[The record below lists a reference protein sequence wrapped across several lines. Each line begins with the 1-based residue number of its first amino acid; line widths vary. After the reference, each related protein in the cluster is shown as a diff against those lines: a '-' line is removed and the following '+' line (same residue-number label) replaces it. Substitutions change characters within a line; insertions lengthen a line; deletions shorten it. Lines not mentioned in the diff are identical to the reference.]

1 MEETIFGLKNSLD
14 KELLNWRGKQKD
26 ALRLIKIAGDLKYDK
41 AVDLVIFRNEI
52 FDARPSEIVAWH
64 KNSESFG
71 QPGLEL
77 EQSLKIA
84 YYLQGKEEIP
94 PCKLDIGK
102 LAMEYNSDDTERM
115 NLLSFIDLKL
125 GQILSMNSDYLDS
138 SDVVL
143 YGFGRIGR
151 LLARRIIEQTGVGQ
165 QLRLKAIVLRQK
177 LKDPVKELKKR
188 AALLADDSIH
198 GGFKGVIEVSKEGD
212 SLLINGNRVKVIF
225 AASPDEIN
233 YTDYGIK
240 DALLLDNTG
249 IWRDKEGLSRHLRE
263 GISKVILTAPAKGVP
278 NIVYGVNNSESDVE
292 GINILSAASCTTNAI
307 VPVIYAL
314 KQNWAIKQGHI
325 ETIHAYTSDQNLL
338 DNFHKKERR
347 GRAAAVNMVITT
359 TGAAKAVSK
368 VMPEFEGLLTGN
380 AVRVPTPDVSLAII
394 HLELERETTVDEM
407 NEYLRQFSLGSEL
420 FEQIHFSNDTE
431 FVSSHA
437 IGTTTTS
444 VVDGPSTIVSHDG
457 KKVTIYAWYDNEYG
471 YACQVVRLA
480 KYVAKVRRY
489 TYY

>member
-1 MEETIFGLKNSLD
+1 MEMIQGLKNALD
-14 KELLNWRGKQKD
+14 KELLNWRGQQKD

-41 AVDLVIFRNEI
+41 AVDLVIFRKEI

-64 KNSESFG
+64 KRAESFG
-71 QPGLEL
+71 QPGLDL

-102 LAMEYNSDDTERM
+102 LAMEYNSMDSNE
-115 NLLSFIDLKL
+115 NLLDFIEIKI
-125 GQILSMNSDYLDS
+125 GEILSKSPDYLNS
-138 SDVVL
+138 TDVVL

-165 QLRLKAIVLRQK
+165 QLRLRAIVLRPK
-177 LKDPVKELKKR
+177 LGDAATELKKR

-198 GGFKGVIEVSKEGD
+198 GRFNGVIEVLEED
-212 SLLINGNRVKVIF
+212 NCLLINGNRVKVIF
-225 AASPDEIN
+225 ASGPDEIN
-233 YTDYGIK
+233 YKEYGINN
-240 DALLLDNTG
+240 ALLLDNTG
-249 IWRDKEGLSRHLRE
+249 IWRDKESLSKHMKE
-263 GISKVILTAPAKGVP
+263 GISKVILTAPGKGVP
-278 NIVYGVNNSESDVE
+278 NIVYGVNHAESDQE
-292 GINILSAASCTTNAI
+292 GQNLLSAASCTTNAI
-307 VPVIYAL
+307 VPVIYAI
-314 KQNWAIKQGHI
+314 KQQWTIRQGHI

-368 VMPEFEGLLTGN
+368 VMPEFDGLLTGN

-394 HLELERETTVDEM
+394 NLELDQQTSVQEI
-407 NEYLRQFSLGSEL
+407 NQYLKDFSLRSDL
-420 FEQIHFSNDTE
+420 FEQMHFSMDTE

-444 VVDGPSTIVSHDG
+444 VIDGPSTIVSQDG

-480 KYVAKVRRY
+480 KYAAKVRRY